1 LIDCVCVLLRLTRS
15 KRNDR
20 RLLYTIELPKERERE
35 RERERKEEE
44 KKNREKEREANQDG
58 PAIKVRYNNEFS
70 KDEDE

>member
-1 LIDCVCVLLRLTRS
+1 VCVLLRLTRP

-35 RERERKEEE
+35 RKKKKE

>member
-1 LIDCVCVLLRLTRS
+1 VCVLLRLTRP

-35 RERERKEEE
+35 REREKKKEE
-44 KKNREKEREANQDG
+44 KNREKEREANQDG